1 MISIEVAIVVIVLI
15 VLGLGV
21 RTVRIVPQ
29 ARVGIIQR
37 LGNYRRAAEAGVA
50 IVWPFIDRML
60 PLVDMREQVVSFP
73 PQPVIT
79 SDNVTINVTSVIY
92 YQILDAKASAYQVA
106 NLLAAMEQL
115 TQTTLRNVMGGV
127 ALDPS
132 PTSRG
137 QVNSQLRLVLDE
149 VTEKWGVRV
158 NRVELKDI
166 APPKDIQIAMEKQM
180 QAERQKRAAIL
191 TAEGEA
197 QSAILR
203 AEGNKKALILQ
214 SEGQKQSAIL
224 RSEGEAQAL
233 VTVQSA
239 QAKAIELVFGAV
251 TGSNPSTEAMAYQYL
266 QMLTRLAENPAD
278 RGTGCRTRHPALVG
292 VAFANIVALTSALNK
307 ALVRVGGERERAV
320 RQGRLERRA
329 TWVTEQ
335 GLLSAVDT
343 AGRLGLTLQELETA
357 QHLALIAPVEIP
369 LGLR

>member
-1 MISIEVAIVVIVLI
+1 MTGIEWGIIAVIVVIVLS
-15 VLGLGV
+15 LGV

-37 LGNYRRAAEAGVA
+37 LGNYRRTAEAGVA
-50 IVWPFIDRML
+50 IVWPFVDRML

-92 YQILDAKASAYQVA
+92 YQIPDPKNATYQVA
-106 NLLAAMEQL
+106 NVLAAMEQL
-115 TQTTLRNVMGGV
+115 TQTTLRNVMGGL
-127 ALDPS
+127 ALDTS
-132 PTSRG
+132 LTSRD

-239 QAKAIELVFGAV
+239 QARAIELVFGAV
-251 TGSNPSTEAMAYQYL
+251 NESNPTHEAMAYQYL
-266 QMLTRLAENPAD
+266 QMLPRLAENPANKVLVVPTDYAGLAGLAATLRNLGANAAGAPANGRSVGRAAAPD
-278 RGTGCRTRHPALVG
+278 RVPVSTPPQAVGPNQQPA
-292 VAFANIVALTSALNK
+292 TD
-307 ALVRVGGERERAV
+307 R
-320 RQGRLERRA
+320 
-329 TWVTEQ
+329 
-335 GLLSAVDT
+335 
-343 AGRLGLTLQELETA
+343 
-357 QHLALIAPVEIP
+357 P
-369 LGLR
+369 

>member
-1 MISIEVAIVVIVLI
+1 MTGIEVGIIAVIVLI
-15 VLGLGV
+15 VVSLGV

-37 LGNYRRAAEAGVA
+37 LGNYQRSAEAGVA
-50 IVWPFIDRML
+50 IVWPFVDRML
-60 PLVDMREQVVSFP
+60 PLLDMREQVVSFP

-79 SDNVTINVTSVIY
+79 SDNVTINVTSVVY
-92 YQILDAKASAYQVA
+92 YQILDPKNATYQVA

-115 TQTTLRNVMGGV
+115 TQTTLRNVMGGL
-127 ALDPS
+127 ALDTS
-132 PTSRG
+132 LTSRD

-203 AEGNKKALILQ
+203 AEGNKTALILQ

-224 RSEGEAQAL
+224 KSEGEAQAL

-239 QAKAIELVFGAV
+239 QARAIELVFGAV
-251 TGSNPSTEAMAYQYL
+251 NGSNPSTEAMAYQYL
-266 QMLTRLAENPAD
+266 QMLPKLAENPANKVLVVPTD
-278 RGTGCRTRHPALVG
+278 YAGLAGLAATLGNLGADGAKPEGDAGTSPSRVSAHMPAG
-292 VAFANIVALTSALNK
+292 AP
-307 ALVRVGGERERAV
+307 
-320 RQGRLERRA
+320 Q
-329 TWVTEQ
+329 
-335 GLLSAVDT
+335 
-343 AGRLGLTLQELETA
+343 
-357 QHLALIAPVEIP
+357 ALIQGEQPAPDKP
-369 LGLR
+369 

>member
-1 MISIEVAIVVIVLI
+1 MILVLA
-15 VLGLGV
+15 LGV

-37 LGNYRRAAEAGVA
+37 LGNYRRTAESGVA
-50 IVWPFIDRML
+50 IVIPFIDRML

-115 TQTTLRNVMGGV
+115 TQTTLRNVMGGLT
-127 ALDPS
+127 LDIS
-132 PTSRG
+132 LTSRD
-137 QVNSQLRLVLDE
+137 QVNSQLRMVLDE

-158 NRVELKDI
+158 NRLELKDI

-197 QSAILR
+197 QSAVLR
-203 AEGNKKALILQ
+203 AEGNKTALILQ

-251 TGSNPSTEAMAYQYL
+251 NGSNPSTEAMAYQYL
-266 QMLTRLAENPAD
+266 QMLPKLAENPANKVLVVPTD
-278 RGTGCRTRHPALVG
+278 YAGLVG
-292 VAFANIVALTSALNK
+292 LATTLGNLGANAAGAGAPAN
-307 ALVRVGGERERAV
+307 
-320 RQGRLERRA
+320 GR
-329 TWVTEQ
+329 
-335 GLLSAVDT
+335 S
-343 AGRLGLTLQELETA
+343 AGRA
-357 QHLALIAPVEIP
+357 AVPDRVPVSTP
-369 LGLR
+369 PPAVGPNQQPPTDRS